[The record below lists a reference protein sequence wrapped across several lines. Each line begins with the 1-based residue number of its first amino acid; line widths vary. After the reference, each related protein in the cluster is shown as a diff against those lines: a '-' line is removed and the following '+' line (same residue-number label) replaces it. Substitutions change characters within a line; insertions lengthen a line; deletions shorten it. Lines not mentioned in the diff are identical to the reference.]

1 MDNPYATDATV
12 FLIRTVFGLFL
23 MLVMLRLL
31 LQMVRADFYNPISQ
45 FIVRATSWSLKPLRR
60 IIPGLAGID
69 LASVVLL
76 LAVQMLSIFLISL
89 SRGMTVSI
97 AGIAVLAVAELINLV
112 FTIYLITIIA
122 MAVLSWIGPGTYNP
136 LTSLLYT
143 LNEPVLRPIRR
154 LIPVFSG
161 IDLSPL
167 IALIAIQLLKI
178 LLVGP
183 IFDIAASL
191 G

>member
-1 MDNPYATDATV
+1 
-12 FLIRTVFGLFL
+12 
-23 MLVMLRLL
+23 
-31 LQMVRADFYNPISQ
+31 
-45 FIVRATSWSLKPLRR
+45 
-60 IIPGLAGID
+60 
-69 LASVVLL
+69 VVLL
-76 LAVQMLSIFLISL
+76 MAVQMLSIFLISL
-89 SRGMTVSI
+89 TRGMTVPI

-112 FTIYLITIIA
+112 FTIYLITLIA
-122 MAVLSWIGPGTYNP
+122 QAVLSWIGPGTYNP

-154 LIPVFSG
+154 LIPVISG

-167 IALIAIQLLKI
+167 VALIAIQLLKI

-183 IFDIAASL
+183 IFDIAASI

>member
-31 LQMVRADFYNPISQ
+31 LQVVRADFYNPISQ
-45 FIVRATSWSLKPLRR
+45 FIVRATSWALKPLRR
-60 IIPGLAGID
+60 IIPGLGGFD

-76 LAVQMLSIFLISL
+76 LALQMLSIFLISL
-89 SRGMTVSI
+89 SRGMTVSF
-97 AGIAVLAVAELINLV
+97 AGLVVLAIAELINLV

-122 MAVLSWIGPGTYNP
+122 QAVLSWIGPGTYNP
-136 LTSLLYT
+136 MTSLLYT

-154 LIPVFSG
+154 LIPVISG

-167 IALIAIQLLKI
+167 VALIAIQLLKI

>member
-45 FIVRATSWSLKPLRR
+45 FIVKATSWSIKPLRR
-60 IIPGLAGID
+60 IIPGLGGID

-76 LAVQMLSIFLISL
+76 MAVQMLSIFLISL
-89 SRGMTVSI
+89 TRGMTVPI

-112 FTIYLITIIA
+112 FTIYLITLIA
-122 MAVLSWIGPGTYNP
+122 QAVLSWIGPGTYNP

-154 LIPVFSG
+154 LIPVISG

-167 IALIAIQLLKI
+167 VALIAIQLLKI

-183 IFDIAASL
+183 IFDIAASI